1 MGTTLAILN
10 SDMPALDE
18 LEVRTGA
25 TWNNIR
31 TARNRSVTERILLE
45 ETLGE
50 FTSTDASLVVVGS
63 LARHEFTPGSDID
76 WTLLLDGIAFAEHL
90 KVAHAIRK
98 RLDDLE
104 KKQPGREGIFGTIAS
119 SHDLVHRIGGQD
131 DTNAN
136 TTLRI
141 LLLLESEP
149 IGRSDAYGRVMKN
162 ILFRYLN
169 EDRGLWHGSGP
180 YKVPRFLFNDVARYW
195 RTMTVDFAYKQRNRQ
210 NEGFAIRNLKL
221 RMSRKLLFLAGMVAC
236 FECHNSFSDARQ
248 RKNFYEQCQVQPLID
263 LLMGVLAKPPLE
275 IVAFALARDSSLDEQ
290 SKRLF
295 DSYDEFLGM
304 LADETLSCDGKT
316 IRDHLDQLPSENLGS
331 DDVASR
337 GREISHRFR
346 DAIASIFLNAET
358 ELSRMTIEF
367 GVF

>member
-1 MGTTLAILN
+1 MRPSNPN
-10 SDMPALDE
+10 SDMPALDD
-18 LEVRTGA
+18 LEARTGA

-31 TARNRSVTERILLE
+31 AARAHSVTKRRLLE
-45 ETLGE
+45 HNLGE
-50 FTSTDASLVVVGS
+50 FTSADASLVVVGS
-63 LARHEFTPGSDID
+63 LARHEFTPGSDVD

-98 RLDDLE
+98 KLDEL
-104 KKQPGREGIFGTIAS
+104 KQKQPGREGVFGTIAS
-119 SHDLVHRIGGQD
+119 SHDVVHRIGGQD

-141 LLLLESEP
+141 LLLLESEA
-149 IGRSDAYGRVMKN
+149 IGRSDAYERVMKN

-169 EDRGLWHGSGP
+169 EDRGLWHGSGT

-221 RMSRKLLFLAGMVAC
+221 RMSRKLLFLSGMVAC
-236 FECHNSFSDARQ
+236 FECHNSFSDANQ
-248 RKNFYEQCQVQPLID
+248 RTNFYEEGQVQPLID
-263 LLMGVLAKPPLE
+263 LLMGILAKPPLE
-275 IVAFALARDSSLDEQ
+275 IIAFALGRNASLDRQ
-290 SKRLF
+290 SKQLF
-295 DSYDEFLGM
+295 EAYDEFLGM
-304 LADETLSCDGKT
+304 LADEAPSCNGMT
-316 IRDHLDQLPSENLGS
+316 IRDHLDQLPSESLGS

-346 DAIASIFLNAET
+346 DAIASIFLNPEI
-358 ELSRMTIEF
+358 ELGRMTIEF